1 MPDES
6 SARRFWTLP
15 GRFFLRLWRALWR
28 REQGRCATAEALREA
43 LRR

>member
-6 SARRFWTLP
+6 SRRRFWTLP
-15 GRFFLRLWRALWR
+15 GVFLAWLVRLFRR
-28 REQGRCATAEALREA
+28 REQGRCATVKALRDA